1 MSTVF
6 LHGAYSANDVLPAYT
21 GVADPLTISNA
32 NMSASIAFTSP
43 TDMMAYALRQAIHQS
58 GQFVPVANAFVDYAP
73 LGLQGMLRINGNM
86 VEFTY
91 LESGRGDYQ
100 LLKDGASACDIV
112 YALNTRVARD
122 DNHVFGRSLV
132 SMRMGTFRKTV
143 NTLVVATC
151 KTGLQ
156 PKLVPVGGM
165 LLKAHFYGLLH
176 AAHTSCDFDALLT
189 RSLSFQGIDATDFPR
204 GDKERLDWLSEHS
217 DLAEFS
223 AFVAMLILK
232 RQQLKARETA
242 RFEQLPDMEE
252 PAHLTRKAFDLKQVR
267 ANIAAASTADEV
279 FTLTQALL
287 RDADLES
294 LTNMSLDEVA
304 CELIGEDSERTE
316 IGKLMLFAAEQW
328 EQRVA

>member
-1 MSTVF
+1 MSTVS
-6 LHGAYSANDVLPAYT
+6 LHDAYSANDVLPAYT
-21 GVADPLTISNA
+21 GAADPFTILTT

-43 TDMMAYALRQAIHQS
+43 TDMMAYALRQAIYQS

-73 LGLQGMLRINGNM
+73 LGLQGMLRVNGNM

-100 LLKDGASACDIV
+100 VLKDGASARDIV
-112 YALNTRVARD
+112 NALNTRVAQD
-122 DNHVFGRSLV
+122 DNHVLGRSLV

-176 AAHTSCDFDALLT
+176 EAHTSCDLDALLA
-189 RSLSFQGIDATDFPR
+189 RSLSFQGIDAADFPR
-204 GDKERLDWLSEHS
+204 DHIERLKWLNERFE
-217 DLAEFS
+217 LTEFS
-223 AFVAMLILK
+223 AFVRTLLSK
-232 RQQLKARETA
+232 RQKLKAREAA

-252 PAHLTRKAFDLKQVR
+252 PVHLTRKAFDLKQVR

-287 RDADLES
+287 RDADLVS

-304 CELIGEDSERTE
+304 HELIGEDSERTE

-328 EQRVA
+328 ELRVA